1 MIKGN
6 SKDKNDGKETA
17 DRKSGEKEKKSSGL
31 LSRILKEY
39 PWPDK
44 EDRECK
50 ERAQKETSIITQ
62 DDVDEEK
69 LEDVAS
75 TVECP
80 QCGKVFVGLDENG
93 CFVKDFGRC
102 EDFIGEGDDG
112 DFHYE
117 KGFDVLSGILSIYN
131 DYIYGD
137 TYKYISHLT
146 GVNLKEKE
154 DESYFLEEIGI
165 SITSNEWDGGAPGCS
180 GNYAFLTV
188 DHESQGDLLKKLEV
202 IKNRLVT
209 FEDGCGFNEFDPH
222 KVIAD
227 LIDVYGT
234 DIPVSDLLT
243 FINYDPPPTGYLTT
257 MLLINWLRRKDELS
271 YASESFCPLNDYI
284 FLKWL
289 ANGRQKEIM
298 KSFEENITKDTQ
310 VAEVYEYLKKLSSQ
324 YVNEEPPSFGGPYCS
339 VPQSRYK
346 ANKELFSGFYVVGSG
361 TSKTDTPD
369 NQNLP
374 DKEKMRLHRLNE
386 KLLKEKLKKT
396 QSQQL
401 ESTIAKSKKS
411 PKQ

>member
-44 EDRECK
+44 KNPKNNAEK
-50 ERAQKETSIITQ
+50 EKVKAENTRHDIDGEEISRYRNDEKEI
-62 DDVDEEK
+62 
-69 LEDVAS
+69 AS

-80 QCGKVFVGLDENG
+80 QCGKVFVGLDEDG
-93 CFVKDFGRC
+93 CLVEDFGRC

-112 DFHYE
+112 DFYFE
-117 KGFDVLSGILSIYN
+117 KGFDVLSGILSTYN

-146 GVNLKEKE
+146 GVNLKEEE
-154 DESYFLEEIGI
+154 DESYFLEEIVI
-165 SITSNEWDGGAPGCS
+165 YITSNEWNGGAPGCS

-202 IKNRLVT
+202 IKKRLDALVEADRIGK
-209 FEDGCGFNEFDPH
+209 FEIQNHSEI
-222 KVIAD
+222 IAD

-271 YASESFCPLNDYI
+271 YASESFGPLNDYI

-289 ANGRQKEIM
+289 ANGLQKEIM

-324 YVNEEPPSFGGPYCS
+324 YVNEEPPSFGGPYGG
-339 VPQSRYK
+339 VQKMRYSL
-346 ANKELFSGFYVVGSG
+346 NKELFSGFY
-361 TSKTDTPD
+361 
-369 NQNLP
+369 
-374 DKEKMRLHRLNE
+374 
-386 KLLKEKLKKT
+386 
-396 QSQQL
+396 
-401 ESTIAKSKKS
+401 IADSER
-411 PKQ
+411 

>member
-80 QCGKVFVGLDENG
+80 QCGKVFVGLDEDG
-93 CFVKDFGRC
+93 CLVEDFGRC

-112 DFHYE
+112 DFYFE
-117 KGFDVLSGILSIYN
+117 KGFDVLSGILSTYN

-146 GVNLKEKE
+146 GVNLKEEE
-154 DESYFLEEIGI
+154 DESYFLEEIVI
-165 SITSNEWDGGAPGCS
+165 YITSNEWNGGAPGCS

-202 IKNRLVT
+202 IKKRLDALVEADRIGK
-209 FEDGCGFNEFDPH
+209 FEIQNHSEI
-222 KVIAD
+222 IAD

-243 FINYDPPPTGYLTT
+243 FINYDPPPIGYLTS

-271 YASESFCPLNDYI
+271 YASESFGPLNDYI

-289 ANGRQKEIM
+289 ANGLQKEIM

-346 ANKELFSGFYVVGSG
+346 ANKELFSGFYVAGSG

-369 NQNLP
+369 NQNQP
-374 DKEKMRLHRLNE
+374 DKEKMRLRRLNE
-386 KLLKEKLKKT
+386 K
-396 QSQQL
+396 
-401 ESTIAKSKKS
+401 
-411 PKQ
+411 